1 MIPKKLLEVLS
12 HESVV
17 AIATEGKAG
26 AHLVNSWNSYVK
38 ITTDETLLIPV
49 GGMKVTEANLQ
60 ENNKVL
66 VTIGS
71 REVEGFHSKGT
82 GFLIEGTGSII
93 YEGPRFNKTK
103 ESFPWARAVLEIRPS
118 AITQTL

>member
-1 MIPKKLLEVLS
+1 MIPAKLLEVLS
-12 HESVV
+12 KEGVV
-17 AIATEGKAG
+17 AIVTEGKEG
-26 AHLVNSWNSYVK
+26 AHLVNSWNSYIK
-38 ITTDETLLIPV
+38 ITTDESLLVPV

-82 GFLIEGTGSII
+82 GFLITGTASML
-93 YEGPRFNKTK
+93 YEGARFNKTK
-103 ESFPWARAVLEIRPS
+103 ESFPWARAVLEIRPE

>member
-1 MIPKKLLEVLS
+1 MIPAKLLEVLS
-12 HESVV
+12 KEGVV
-17 AIATEGKAG
+17 AIVTEGKEG
-26 AHLVNSWNSYVK
+26 AHLVNSWNSYIK
-38 ITTDETLLIPV
+38 ITTDESLLVPV

-82 GFLIEGTGSII
+82 GFLITGTASML
-93 YEGPRFNKTK
+93 YEGAFLGQEQYLK
-103 ESFPWARAVLEIRPS
+103 
-118 AITQTL
+118 